1 MIADWLMGTPLPGMA
16 GNLLRSVPG
25 LSPVLQ
31 TLHLVGVAVLMG
43 SVVILALRVLNLAAR
58 RQNLYEMAG
67 RLWPWFIA
75 ALPIMV
81 LSGLPF
87 FLARPQ
93 RYLNNPVF
101 AIKFAVLAA
110 TLLISVVM
118 WRGLRTRKAG
128 SQPVITAVQFD
139 TAVAPGVTIK
149 VLATLTV
156 LGWVVTAL
164 AGRWVAY
171 ADYLFWSG

>member
-1 MIADWLMGTPLPGMA
+1 MIGDWLMGSPLPEMA

-25 LSPVLQ
+25 LPPILQ
-31 TLHLVGVAVLMG
+31 TFHLLGVAVLMG
-43 SVVILALRVLNLAAR
+43 SVVIIALRVLDLAAR

-67 RLWPWFIA
+67 RLGPWFVA
-75 ALPIMV
+75 ALPVMV

-110 TLLISVVM
+110 TLLISVM
-118 WRGLRTRKAG
+118 LWIGLRRRTSG
-128 SQPVITAVQFD
+128 SRRLVAAASDD
-139 TAVAPGVTIK
+139 THIAPGFAVR
-149 VLATLTV
+149 VLAVLTV
-156 LGWVVTAL
+156 LGWVITTL
-164 AGRWVAY
+164 AGRWIAY
-171 ADYLFWSG
+171 ADYLFWPG